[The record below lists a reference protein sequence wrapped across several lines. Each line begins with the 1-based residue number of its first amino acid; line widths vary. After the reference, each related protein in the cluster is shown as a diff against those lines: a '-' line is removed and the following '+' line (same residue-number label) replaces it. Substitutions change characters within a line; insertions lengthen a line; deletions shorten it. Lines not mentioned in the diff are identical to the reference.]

1 MVLKDIH
8 ILILIAV
15 MILTA
20 AAVVW
25 GTIKF
30 AIPNLKDGLSNVS
43 RKMQAL
49 EADMIPKSR
58 FETEFERLEAQ
69 FQDHKITC
77 QRIVC
82 GRIDEIRVDLKGMD
96 DKRERARNARIQ
108 AWDQFKKEMVPR
120 GDFIDYKGEMTKHVS
135 SIEGKIDRSTELLAR
150 LDERVLALLK
160 LNGAT
165 LSAGKGMDNNRTR
178 GRV

>member
-1 MVLKDIH
+1 VVLKDIH
-8 ILILIAV
+8 ILILIASLV
-15 MILTA
+15 LSA
-20 AAVVW
+20 AGVVW

-30 AIPNLKDGLSNVS
+30 VIPNLKDSLVTVS
-43 RKMQAL
+43 KRVANL
-49 EADMIPKSR
+49 EGDAVSKSS
-58 FETEFERLEAQ
+58 FKTEMERLEQ
-69 FQDHKITC
+69 QYQDHKIVC

-82 GRIDEIRVDLKGMD
+82 GRIDEIREDLKGMD

-120 GDFIDYKGEMTKHVS
+120 GDFIDYKGEMTNHVS
-135 SIEGKIDRSTELLAR
+135 SIEGKIDRSSELLAR

-160 LNGAT
+160 MNGAT